1 MRLLS
6 SKQRILRPGGVR
18 AGRLLFNF
26 RTIRIIFIE
35 FRRKE
40 NKFHQDST
48 PYVEQNGHAL
58 SMTVFPCEHPSVY
71 PPRALRGDQ
80 LGEHFLFTF
89 HALYVEI
96 NFGKAFFLEP
106 DKLRQRQPW
115 GCDLMSC
122 GIYPHHYYMRF
133 IVKSQIL

>member
-1 MRLLS
+1 MPFLPQWHVRLLS

-18 AGRLLFNF
+18 AGWLLFDF

-48 PYVEQNGHAL
+48 PYIEQNGHAL
-58 SMTVFPCEHPSVY
+58 SMTVFPCEHSFVY

-80 LGEHFLFTF
+80 LGEHFFVYLPRALRGNQLWESFFT
-89 HALYVEI
+89 
-96 NFGKAFFLEP
+96 
-106 DKLRQRQPW
+106 
-115 GCDLMSC
+115 
-122 GIYPHHYYMRF
+122 
-133 IVKSQIL
+133 